1 MAVTPRNTSEK
12 TFAAAHFGSSLNVP
26 MADFLSELRKRKA
39 QHCTQTQAREEILSK
54 NISTSSKHP
63 TSATANIQG
72 AQELKPEAPAA
83 MPSNASD
90 LIKHYD
96 NFSEHHF
103 ASSDINWEKQEAD
116 LLVQCSMR
124 WAVHLKRRRIAESTK
139 QSDEEKSKDN
149 SVQHKLSN

>member
-1 MAVTPRNTSEK
+1 
-12 TFAAAHFGSSLNVP
+12 
-26 MADFLSELRKRKA
+26 
-39 QHCTQTQAREEILSK
+39 
-54 NISTSSKHP
+54 
-63 TSATANIQG
+63 
-72 AQELKPEAPAA
+72 LKPEAPAA

-103 ASSDINWEKQEAD
+103 ASSGINWEKQEAD

-124 WAVHLKRRRIAESTK
+124 WAVHLKGRRIAESTK

-149 SVQHKLSN
+149 SV